1 MAMTQSSSTDIGG
14 NGAAPWHGIEI
25 RHLLAF
31 LAVADEGT
39 FSRAAVHLGYTQS
52 AVSQQV
58 GALERMVG
66 TPLFDRPGGPR
77 PVTLTPEGKALAAH
91 ARAVVSRL
99 SEAAAELRSLS
110 SGEQGTLRVGTIQ
123 SVGRQILPELLGRF
137 RRSHPLVQVQL
148 TESQNPDSLLTA
160 MTDGELDVM
169 FAPIPIPERLFTDG
183 PFDIRVI
190 LDDPFVLLA
199 PADSPEAARQFV
211 TLDEIPQ
218 LPLIGFRSSWCLGL
232 VNDRLALTGHSP
244 QYVFQS
250 DDNPTIQGLVGAGE
264 AYAMTTVLS
273 IDPADSRTVAI
284 PIEPPVEPRRVV
296 ALRPTDRH
304 LPAALD
310 PFVETAAEVCAGL
323 APHPA

>member
-1 MAMTQSSSTDIGG
+1 MAITQNSSIDVGG
-14 NGAAPWHGIEI
+14 NGAAPWHGIEV

-39 FSRAAVHLGYTQS
+39 FSRAAVRLGYTQS

-58 GALERMVG
+58 GALERMVR

-77 PVTLTPEGKALAAH
+77 PVALTPEGKALATH
-91 ARAVVSRL
+91 ARAVVGRL

-137 RRSHPLVQVQL
+137 RRSHPRVLVQL

-160 MTDGELDVM
+160 LTDGELDLM
-169 FAPIPIPERLFTDG
+169 FAPVPIPESQFTDG
-183 PFDIRVI
+183 PFDVRFI

-199 PADSPEAARQFV
+199 PADSPEAARESIG
-211 TLDEIPQ
+211 LDEVVR

-232 VNDRLALTGHSP
+232 VNDRLAPTGRP
-244 QYVFQS
+244 PDYVFQS

-264 AYAMTTVLS
+264 GYTMTTLLS
-273 IDPADSRTVAI
+273 IDLADTRTVVL

-304 LPAALD
+304 LPAALE
-310 PFVETAAEVCAGL
+310 PFVEIATKVCADMT
-323 APHPA
+323 PHTT